1 MMIRQSAKHLVNRD
15 VTTVPPIIPT
25 SSLSGPLSRPLEDA
39 LEEFIDRLGASVGS
53 RVLNM

>member
-1 MMIRQSAKHLVNRD
+1 MMIRQTAKHLVNRD
-15 VTTVPPIIPT
+15 VTTAPSNIPA
-25 SSLSGPLSRPLEDA
+25 SSLSGRLSRELEDA